1 MQPGTKQ
8 RRRRYARCS
17 THKNKIPRKS
27 QSSKDLVKCKDNTIK
42 NQVYRTKKEE
52 GEEEEEGKSKGKPA
66 RRHLYPDKPV
76 EP

>member
-1 MQPGTKQ
+1 
-8 RRRRYARCS
+8 
-17 THKNKIPRKS
+17 
-27 QSSKDLVKCKDNTIK
+27 VKCKDNTIK

-52 GEEEEEGKSKGKPA
+52 GEEEGKSKGKPA